1 MSLSHRSLV
10 QSLNSRQSSQEQKLP
25 SQALHRQLD
34 KLEVVIPQSLSQQF
48 SSSKKE
54 SRLRPLQ
61 TGTRKTK
68 LLPLAE
74 VKQNHPK
81 DPVQFEHPKDPVKI
95 HSPIVVSKKPEY
107 KLVEDKDV
115 PLIIKD
121 FKHKKRYKKLEC
133 LGNVNLGKMHD
144 YIKHRLIN

>member
-1 MSLSHRSLV
+1 MSLPHRTRV
-10 QSLNSRQSSQEQKLP
+10 QSLNSRPSSQGQKP
-25 SQALHRQLD
+25 QSQPTHKQLD
-34 KLEVVIPQSLSQQF
+34 KLEVIIPQSLSQQF
-48 SSSKKE
+48 SPIKID

-68 LLPLAE
+68 LLPLSE

-81 DPVQFEHPKDPVKI
+81 DPVQINHHKDPVQI
-95 HSPIVVSKKPEY
+95 HDPAVVSKKPEY

-121 FKHKKRYKKLEC
+121 HKHKTRYKKLEC
-133 LGNVNLGKMHD
+133 LGNVNKCRLGKM
-144 YIKHRLIN
+144 K